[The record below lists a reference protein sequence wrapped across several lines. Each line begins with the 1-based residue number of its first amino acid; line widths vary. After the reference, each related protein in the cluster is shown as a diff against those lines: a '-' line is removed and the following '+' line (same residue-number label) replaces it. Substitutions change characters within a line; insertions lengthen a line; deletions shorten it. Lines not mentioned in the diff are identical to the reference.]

1 MKIGIPKAL
10 YYYYF
15 FDKWQYFFEQLNIE
29 LVTTDTDKNII
40 ERGNTYANSEM
51 CLSLKIFL
59 AKVINYFQIATMI
72 SHM

>member
-40 ERGNTYANSEM
+40 ERGDTYANS
-51 CLSLKIFL
+51 
-59 AKVINYFQIATMI
+59 
-72 SHM
+72 